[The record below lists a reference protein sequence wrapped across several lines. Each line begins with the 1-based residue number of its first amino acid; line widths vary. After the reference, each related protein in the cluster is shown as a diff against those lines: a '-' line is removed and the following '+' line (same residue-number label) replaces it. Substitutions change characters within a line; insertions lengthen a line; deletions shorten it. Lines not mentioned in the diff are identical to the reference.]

1 MQIFTFWPGLNYF
14 LRAIYPKQSKL
25 SAGDTESVVSMW
37 LPMLPDEL
45 KLIKTG
51 LNAPTARFGVSRL
64 RVFGSVAKGQE
75 SAEDDV
81 DFLVVIPAG

>member
-1 MQIFTFWPGLNYF
+1 
-14 LRAIYPKQSKL
+14 
-25 SAGDTESVVSMW
+25 MW